1 MSAVHCRWLHL
12 APSGSICW
20 RRPRSPPC
28 CNRADARP
36 PGLCPPTTPR
46 CGTTNALPRPRA
58 WSRCARVRC
67 AMGAPHPPLTLAKE
81 TLNAR
86 SEYSNSEDDGT
97 AQHRINQYLIKQEI
111 GRGSFG
117 AVHLAVDQYRQE
129 YAVKE
134 FSKSRLRKRAQSN
147 LLRRPSARRRRQGAL
162 AAGLGFNS
170 PLHRHAAGRE
180 EEQNSLDLI
189 KEEIAIMK
197 KLNHPN
203 LVSLI
208 EVLDDPDEDSLYM
221 VMEMCKKGV
230 VMQVGL
236 DERAD
241 PYPEEQC
248 RCWFRD
254 MLLGL
259 EYLHAHGII
268 HRDIKPDNCLI
279 TGDDVLKIVDFGV
292 SEMFDKQDQMK
303 TAKSAGSPAFMP
315 PELCVARHGEVDGK
329 AVDIWSMGVT
339 LFCLLFGRIPFERHG
354 MIELYQAIRME
365 QPEYDEC
372 DQNLK
377 DLLQMLLEKDPEKRI
392 TMEQMREHPWVTMN
406 GTDPLLS
413 RGENVAA
420 IVEPTDEEVDAA
432 ITGNMSHLVTV
443 VQAVKRFKQLLFRRR
458 PERLDGILGSA
469 SRIVQPPLSMRP
481 SGLRK
486 SKSQDADDR
495 RPIEGALA
503 TEGVHHD
510 IEIDNDVRRIPQG
523 IDRVAYEQPG
533 LRPAISSSRSHP
545 AKAGPTSTPLSPQ
558 PVAITDAKVLH
569 ENMSYRPAPS
579 SRPITIPAGPVSSAP
594 GTPVGKGHAHDPLQD
609 TLFLDIGTGEDSV
622 APGDDMHMV
631 SESPGAVDINVYE
644 TAYREEVD
652 RILSRQHDPASTPG
666 ATTPGATT
674 ARRPT
679 LYLTRRIENVKSI
692 IRDAPEAVFDH
703 GKQPTTPSDLKTGF
717 KGLVEKAKLNIEYRG
732 EWQKLNEGKEGKL
745 SRITRNVRE
754 KKRAVEE
761 EREIIRRED
770 RERERE
776 KALGLTREGERK
788 ESFKGEREG
797 EGRRGSASASSRS
810 STPVPGL
817 KGVSR
822 SGTPVQ

>member
-1 MSAVHCRWLHL
+1 MMQQPASTRQ
-12 APSGSICW
+12 PSETEIPGIFTSEHVELDGPAIGSDGRPHAIKYTSLPAYHSPLRHHKRAASST
-20 RRPRSPPC
+20 RR
-28 CNRADARP
+28 
-36 PGLCPPTTPR
+36 
-46 CGTTNALPRPRA
+46 
-58 WSRCARVRC
+58 V
-67 AMGAPHPPLTLAKE
+67 KE

-117 AVHLAVDQYRQE
+117 AVHLAVDQYGQE

-170 PLHRHAAGRE
+170 PLHRHAAGGE

-203 LVSLI
+203 LVSLV

-236 DERAD
+236 EERAD

-254 MLLGL
+254 MILGL
-259 EYLHAHGII
+259 EYLHAQGII

-354 MIELYQAIRME
+354 MIELYQAIRMD
-365 QPEYDEC
+365 QPEYDDC
-372 DQNLK
+372 DENLK
-377 DLLQMLLEKDPEKRI
+377 DLMQKLLEKDPEKRI
-392 TMEQMREHPWVTMN
+392 NMEQIREHPWVTRN
-406 GTDPLLS
+406 GTDALLP

-420 IVEPTDEEVDAA
+420 MVEPTDEEVDAA
-432 ITGNMSHLVTV
+432 ITGNMGHLVTV
-443 VQAVKRFKQLLFRRR
+443 VRAVKRFKQLLFRRR
-458 PERLDGILGSA
+458 PERLEGILGSA

-486 SKSQDADDR
+486 SRSQDADDR

-523 IDRVAYEQPG
+523 IDRVAYEKPG
-533 LRPAISSSRSHP
+533 FRPGISSSRSHP
-545 AKAGPTSTPLSPQ
+545 AKVSTTSSPISPQ
-558 PVAITDAKVLH
+558 PVGITDAKVIH
-569 ENMSYRPAPS
+569 ENMSHRPAP
-579 SRPITIPAGPVSSAP
+579 SRPITIPTGLISSAP
-594 GTPVGKGHAHDPLQD
+594 GTPVGKD
-609 TLFLDIGTGEDSV
+609 TLFLDIGTGNDS
-622 APGDDMHMV
+622 ALSGDDAHIV

-652 RILSRQHDPASTPG
+652 RILARQRDTSSTPG
-666 ATTPGATT
+666 AGV
-674 ARRPT
+674 RRPT

-703 GKQPTTPSDLKTGF
+703 GKQPPTPSDMKTGF

-770 RERERE
+770 RGRGRGRRRWVY
-776 KALGLTREGERK
+776 LGTRRR
-788 ESFKGEREG
+788 REG
-797 EGRRGSASASSRS
+797 EGVQVRGVVRLCQ
-810 STPVPGL
+810 G
-817 KGVSR
+817 
-822 SGTPVQ
+822 

>member
-1 MSAVHCRWLHL
+1 MQQ
-12 APSGSICW
+12 
-20 RRPRSPPC
+20 
-28 CNRADARP
+28 
-36 PGLCPPTTPR
+36 PPTLGQPNESEIPGIFTSEHLSLDVPAHPNDGRPTPVKY
-46 CGTTNALPRPRA
+46 TSLPAYHSPLRHHKRA
-58 WSRCARVRC
+58 ASSTRRV
-67 AMGAPHPPLTLAKE
+67 KE

-97 AQHRINQYLIKQEI
+97 AQHRINQYHIKQEI

-117 AVHLAVDQYRQE
+117 AVHLAVDQYGQE

-170 PLHRHAAGRE
+170 PLHRHSSGKDD
-180 EEQNSLDLI
+180 EQNSLDLI

-236 DERAD
+236 EERAD

-254 MLLGL
+254 MILGL
-259 EYLHAHGII
+259 EYLHAQGII
-268 HRDIKPDNCLI
+268 HRDIKPDNCLV

-315 PELCVARHGEVDGK
+315 PELCVAKHGEVDGK

-365 QPEYDEC
+365 EPEYDDCNES
-372 DQNLK
+372 LK
-377 DLLQMLLEKDPEKRI
+377 DLLQKLLEKDPRKRI
-392 TMEQMREHPWVTMN
+392 TMEQIREHPWVTMN
-406 GTDPLLS
+406 GTDPLLP

-420 IVEPTDEEVDAA
+420 MVEPTDEEVDAA
-432 ITGNMSHLVTV
+432 ITGNMGHLVTV
-443 VQAVKRFKQLLFRRR
+443 VRAVKRFKQLLFRRR
-458 PERLDGILGSA
+458 PERLEGILGSA
-469 SRIVQPPLSMRP
+469 SRIVQPPLSIRP

-486 SKSQDADDR
+486 SRSQDADDR

-503 TEGVHHD
+503 IEGVHHD
-510 IEIDNDVRRIPQG
+510 IEIDNDIRRIPQG
-523 IDRVAYEQPG
+523 VDRVAYEKPG
-533 LRPAISSSRSHP
+533 FRSAISSTRSP
-545 AKAGPTSTPLSPQ
+545 TKAGMDSSPISSQ
-558 PVAITDAKVLH
+558 PVGLTDARVVH
-569 ENMSYRPAPS
+569 ENMSYRPSPS
-579 SRPITIPAGPVSSAP
+579 KPITIPTGVVPSAP
-594 GTPVGKGHAHDPLQD
+594 STPVGKGHAHDPLQD

-622 APGDDMHMV
+622 PPADESTHIV

-652 RILSRQHDPASTPG
+652 RILSRQRDASSSASASSTP
-666 ATTPGATT
+666 

-692 IRDAPEAVFDH
+692 IRDAPDAVFDH
-703 GKQPTTPSDLKTGF
+703 GKQPPTPSDLKTGF
-717 KGLVEKAKLNIEYRG
+717 KGLVEKAKKEIEYRG

-770 RERERE
+770 REKALARERE
-776 KALGLTREGERK
+776 EEQ
-788 ESFKGEREG
+788 
-797 EGRRGSASASSRS
+797 GRQGSVSSRS
-810 STPVPGL
+810 STPLPGL
-817 KGVSR
+817 KGLSR